1 MGGTVDVKK
10 TAPKSFIV
18 PPFNGVRKGKRQKG
32 NGKRRSAVLRSP
44 PRVPLPLS
52 LIGLWSGTDVE
63 KHVLTRSE
71 PWGKAY
77 GTTLGKKNSRVW
89 L

>member
-18 PPFNGVRKGKRQKG
+18 PPFNGVRTGKRQKG

-44 PRVPLPLS
+44 PRVCHSHFPLS
-52 LIGLWSGTDVE
+52 D
-63 KHVLTRSE
+63 
-71 PWGKAY
+71 Y
-77 GTTLGKKNSRVW
+77 GPVQT
-89 L
+89 